1 MPRVSVIVPTHNRRV
16 ILQAALASVDN
27 QTFRDFELIVVDDG
41 SDDGTA
47 EWVKNPPGIGQT
59 TIPETHL
66 PTPNPNRSTEPRP
79 SGSGRHGGQEADL
92 QRTTSSPPL
101 TLLEIPPPGVGA
113 AAARNRALQIA
124 TGEIIAFLDDDDR
137 WLPDYLAKQVAK
149 LDACPNAAVAIAGHT
164 EVSASGAIT
173 KPLLE
178 PAYPYP
184 TALARLLA
192 ECPIHTLSVAACRRE
207 MFNRIGLFDES
218 LRIVHDLDWYIRLTQ
233 AGGKLVFNS
242 EALVEHA
249 IPGGLVT
256 KHRDWF
262 HEEQSVHRK
271 CAELEPREHEVV
283 DIARQLFFARTA
295 LSNGDIPFALAR
307 AATCLA
313 KGPRVA
319 ASMIAQRLRQRR
331 RSIKMGEA
339 Q

>member
-1 MPRVSVIVPTHNRRV
+1 MPRVSVIVPTHNRLGK
-16 ILQAALASVDN
+16 LQAALTSIDQ

-41 SDDGTA
+41 SSDGTA
-47 EWVKNPPGIGQT
+47 EWVKNHPGIGQT

-66 PTPNPNRSTEPRP
+66 PTPTRTAHSEPRP
-79 SGSGRHGGQEADL
+79 SGSGPSPTRHADL
-92 QRTTSSPPL
+92 QRTIPSPPL
-101 TLLEIPPPGVGA
+101 KLLEIPPPGAGA

-137 WLPDYLAKQVAK
+137 WLPAYLATQVAK
-149 LDACPNAAVAIAGHT
+149 LDACPNAAVAITGHT

-192 ECPIHTLSVAACRRE
+192 ECPIHTLSVAACRRTA
-207 MFNRIGLFDES
+207 FDRIGLFDES
-218 LRIVHDLDWYIRLTQ
+218 LRIVHDLDWYVRLSE
-233 AGGKLVFNS
+233 AGGKFVFNS
-242 EALVEHA
+242 EFLVEHA

-262 HEEQSVHRK
+262 YEEQSVHRK
-271 CAELEPREHEVV
+271 CLELEPREREVV
-283 DIARQLFFARTA
+283 DIARHLFFARIA
-295 LSNGDIPFALAR
+295 LANGDTPFALAR
-307 AATCLA
+307 AATGFA
-313 KGPRVA
+313 KGPRTAV
-319 ASMIAQRLRQRR
+319 SMIAQRLRQRR